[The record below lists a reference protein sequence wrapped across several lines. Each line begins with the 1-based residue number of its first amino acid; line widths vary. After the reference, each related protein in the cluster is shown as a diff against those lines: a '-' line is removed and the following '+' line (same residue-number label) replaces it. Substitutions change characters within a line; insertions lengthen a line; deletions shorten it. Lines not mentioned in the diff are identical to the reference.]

1 MRLIRRF
8 LGTLLWLSFVSTSS
22 AQDRK
27 AANPAAVPPNL
38 LVLVHQEIQSGKT
51 NERQKLVA
59 AVSRACDRLDAP
71 SFWIDLQSLTGNRE
85 TLTFDLFDSYEHLQE
100 ANSGWRQFYAAHS
113 DLAQTQGQI
122 DSLVSSERTIV
133 ALRRD
138 DLSASVE
145 NIDLSEAR
153 FMRVMEV
160 RLFPGH
166 ESDFAESMKLRSE
179 ARTNTKAEV
188 PWVVYQA
195 KQGAPAPTFLV
206 FLPLSELKE
215 IDDLLLQKEEIL
227 EESEGEGIADR
238 LKQIAREAYASFES
252 NLYVVHPETSHV
264 PKEFA
269 EGDPDFWRPRTAPE
283 PKAEPKPDAS
293 NSKKKTNVKPLL

>member
-122 DSLVSSERTIV
+122 DSLVSRFVEMKSGARCPIA
-133 ALRRD
+133 ALEAG
-138 DLSASVE
+138 LSS
-145 NIDLSEAR
+145 
-153 FMRVMEV
+153 
-160 RLFPGH
+160 
-166 ESDFAESMKLRSE
+166 
-179 ARTNTKAEV
+179 
-188 PWVVYQA
+188 
-195 KQGAPAPTFLV
+195 
-206 FLPLSELKE
+206 
-215 IDDLLLQKEEIL
+215 
-227 EESEGEGIADR
+227 IADGGVSPRFADSTRR
-238 LKQIAREAYASFES
+238 L
-252 NLYVVHPETSHV
+252 T
-264 PKEFA
+264 
-269 EGDPDFWRPRTAPE
+269 WRTA
-283 PKAEPKPDAS
+283 S
-293 NSKKKTNVKPLL
+293 R